1 VKKDKRK
8 KTGNKNEHF
17 LKKKGNFLVQSSSA
31 LLQNVKNKNIIFH
44 FINKFGW
51 ENNNYQCNNNYNNN
65 IVMPYNKRR
74 WAIII

>member
-1 VKKDKRK
+1 MS
-8 KTGNKNEHF
+8 T
-17 LKKKGNFLVQSSSA
+17 LKKGYCLVQSRSA
-31 LLQNVKNKNIIFH
+31 LLPTQTKFVFH
-44 FINKFGW
+44 FIKKFGW